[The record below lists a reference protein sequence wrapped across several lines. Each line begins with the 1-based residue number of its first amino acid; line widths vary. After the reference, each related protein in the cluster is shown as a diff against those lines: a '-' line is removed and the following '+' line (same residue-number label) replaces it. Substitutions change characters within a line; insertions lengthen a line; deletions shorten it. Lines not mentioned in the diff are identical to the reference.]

1 MSKQSTKLADPM
13 SPLSPEFLQDP
24 YPTLDK
30 MRQEDP
36 VLWSETGKY
45 WIVTRYDDVYS
56 ILKTLTY
63 EKGLQRWKQV
73 NPLAQFIPPVRK
85 LTESRKKWMLNM
97 DPPDHTRLR
106 SLVNK
111 AFTPSMVAGMRDH
124 IKEIADYL
132 LDQVQDKEEF
142 DLVADYAFPL
152 PVTVIAGMLGVPA
165 TDRDKFHKWSTSMTE
180 TLEPAVSM
188 SHMMKANKA
197 TEEIIEYLRP
207 LVAER
212 RKSPKDDLISALVAA
227 EEDGQKLTEDEL
239 LNNCI
244 LILVAGHETTVNLI
258 GNTVRC
264 LLSHPD
270 QLALLK
276 EKPELMKGAIGETLR
291 YESPV
296 QLVRRLAHEKTE
308 LRGKKIDEHDMLVLM
323 LGAANRDPEAY
334 EEPNKFDITRDTK
347 KHVAFGHGIHHCL
360 GSSLAEAEGEV
371 AISTLLEQLPNI
383 ALKTEDI
390 KIRMPF
396 ALRGP
401 KELWVKANR

>member
-1 MSKQSTKLADPM
+1 M
-13 SPLSPEFLQDP
+13 
-24 YPTLDK
+24 
-30 MRQEDP
+30 
-36 VLWSETGKY
+36 
-45 WIVTRYDDVYS
+45 
-56 ILKTLTY
+56 
-63 EKGLQRWKQV
+63 
-73 NPLAQFIPPVRK
+73 
-85 LTESRKKWMLNM
+85 
-97 DPPDHTRLR
+97 
-106 SLVNK
+106 
-111 AFTPSMVAGMRDH
+111 
-124 IKEIADYL
+124 
-132 LDQVQDKEEF
+132 
-142 DLVADYAFPL
+142 
-152 PVTVIAGMLGVPA
+152 
-165 TDRDKFHKWSTSMTE
+165 
-180 TLEPAVSM
+180 
-188 SHMMKANKA
+188 
-197 TEEIIEYLRP
+197 
-207 LVAER
+207 
-212 RKSPKDDLISALVAA
+212 
-227 EEDGQKLTEDEL
+227 TEDEL

-390 KIRMPF
+390 KNPH
-396 ALRGP
+396 ALRPARSQRAVGKKP
-401 KELWVKANR
+401 TDKEYN